1 MLSRFCLF
9 CFFIKINILYS
20 FYKIIVNFFMQKFGY
35 PNHAMRPAEQTRET
49 EKNSEPYE
57 EHIACSDKGALFVK
71 DTSVIWYNK

>member
-1 MLSRFCLF
+1 MYTFFCLI
-9 CFFIKINILYS
+9 CFFHLIWCFVFILQ
-20 FYKIIVNFFMQKFGY
+20 IIVNFFMQKFGY